1 MSSPG
6 DDPTQAV
13 PAAAVIGGRYRL
25 DVLVGRGGTAEVWA
39 ATDTQLDRTVALKL
53 VTVAHDE
60 SSARAAD
67 EARTLAQLSHPNLV
81 QVFDAGTDGGGRPW
95 VVMEYVDGET
105 LGEAMRRGPLPLAQV
120 TEIGIA
126 VADALAH
133 VHAAGLLHRDV
144 KPGNVLLGRV
154 PGGGRD
160 EIRPKL
166 TDFGIARLVDA
177 ARVTTTGLMVGT
189 AAYLAPEQ
197 VAGEPVGPAVD
208 VYALGLL
215 LLEVLTGKRE
225 YGGPP
230 VEAAMARLHR
240 APDIPTTLPSGWAG
254 LLNAMT
260 AREPQNRP
268 SAGDVASALR
278 NLQAGTS
285 ATTVLPAAAAP
296 VADRTTV
303 MPRTAAV
310 SAPVLVGKGSRR
322 GLYAVLGAALLLAA
336 VGVGILVSQQRE
348 ATPRQIAPVSDDTP
362 PSVGTPTKNLVGK
375 VNGL

>member
-1 MSSPG
+1 MSPSGSDPA
-6 DDPTQAV
+6 DDPTRAI
-13 PAAAVIGGRYRL
+13 PSTAVIGGRYRL

-53 VTVAHDE
+53 VTIAHDE
-60 SSARAAD
+60 SAARAAD

-81 QVFDAGTDGGGRPW
+81 QVFDAGTDGAGRPW
-95 VVMEYVDGET
+95 VVMEYVDGDT
-105 LGEAMRRGPLPLAQV
+105 LGDAMRKGPLPIAQV
-120 TEIGIA
+120 TEVGIA

-133 VHAAGLLHRDV
+133 VHATGLVHRDV
-144 KPGNVLLGRV
+144 KPGNVLLGRT
-154 PGGGRD
+154 
-160 EIRPKL
+160 PKL

-177 ARVTTTGLMVGT
+177 AKVTSTGLMVGT

-208 VYALGLL
+208 VYALGLV

-225 YGGPP
+225 YDGPP

-240 APDIPTTLPSGWAG
+240 GPEIPTTLPTGWAG
-254 LLNAMT
+254 LITAMT
-260 AREPQNRP
+260 ARQPQNRP
-268 SAGDVASALR
+268 TASDVAAALR
-278 NLQAGTS
+278 NIQAGTS
-285 ATTVLPAAAAP
+285 GTTVLPIPQEP
-296 VADRTTV
+296 VVERTTV

-310 SAPVLVGKGSRR
+310 PAPVVAARSRK
-322 GLYAVLGAALLLAA
+322 GLYAVLGAAVVLAA
-336 VGVGILVSQQRE
+336 VGGGIVASQHRKS
-348 ATPRQIAPVSDDTP
+348 TPRQISPVSDDTP